1 MTTQILRAGL
11 RFGEGPR
18 WHDGRLWYSDFYDRA
33 VHAIDLDG
41 NDERIVEV
49 AGQPSGLGWLANGD
63 LLISSMIERK
73 VLRWD
78 GSNLSPYADLS
89 DRFTWHG
96 NDMLVDSAD
105 RAYVGNFGFDYETFL
120 QVHGFEGLLGEPGPT
135 PAAICMIDRDRSV
148 TVVAEDMIFP
158 NGMVLTPDGK
168 TLICA
173 ETLALRLTA
182 FDVASDGTLSNR
194 RVWADLS
201 EQLGAPDGI
210 ALDAEGAV
218 WIAAASTPRAMRIAE
233 GGEVLEAIE
242 TSQSC
247 FALMLGGPEGRH
259 LFMMTAPAS
268 ESYEVADRTDGKIEM
283 VEVLVPHAGTP

>member
-41 NDERIVEV
+41 NDERIVEI
-49 AGQPSGLGWLANGD
+49 AAQPSGLGWLANGD
-63 LLISSMIERK
+63 LLISSMIDRK

-96 NDMLVDSAD
+96 NDMLVDGAD
-105 RAYVGNFGFDYETFL
+105 RAYVGNFGFDHETFL

>member
-18 WHDGRLWYSDFYDRA
+18 WHDGRLWYSDFYDHA

-49 AGQPSGLGWLANGD
+49 AAQPSGLGWLANGD
-63 LLISSMIERK
+63 LLISSMIDRT

-78 GSNLSPYADLS
+78 GANLSPYADLS

-105 RAYVGNFGFDYETFL
+105 RAYVGNFGFDHETFL

-194 RVWADLS
+194 RLWADLS

-218 WIAAASTPRAMRIAE
+218 WMAAASTPRAMRIAE
-233 GGEVLEAIE
+233 GGEVLEVIE

-283 VEVLVPHAGTP
+283 VEVSVPHAGMP